1 MATLRSALRHLA
13 PAAHFLSKGGGRG
26 SSGPSFT
33 AFRRKH
39 STGGGVFYSTILWDE
54 PFNLKTPVTWF
65 AIIATAIGATYRIKV
80 QMIDH
85 EKQKAGGHAE
95 GKKKITSEA
104 SVPSSF

>member
-13 PAAHFLSKGGGRG
+13 PAARFLSKGG

-33 AFRRKH
+33 AVRRKH

-54 PFNLKTPVTWF
+54 PFDLRTPVTWF

-80 QMIDH
+80 QTTDH
-85 EKQKAGGHAE
+85 EKQKACGHEE
-95 GKKKITSEA
+95 GKK
-104 SVPSSF
+104 SVSI

>member
-13 PAAHFLSKGGGRG
+13 PAARFLSKGGGRG

-33 AFRRKH
+33 AVRRKH

-54 PFNLKTPVTWF
+54 PFNLRTPVTWF

-80 QMIDH
+80 QTIDH
-85 EKQKAGGHAE
+85 EKEKACGHEE
-95 GKKKITSEA
+95 GKE
-104 SVPSSF
+104 SVSI